1 MNYLYEESDIL
12 NSPYEAFL
20 FDTAKEI
27 FPILAHWHY
36 FMEVIYILQGSAFIT
51 ANQKDYILEPNDII
65 IFYPQVIH
73 SISFASNAPLKY
85 AVLKFDIKQISIT
98 SNYSPKLNVIFKH
111 ASHNTAL
118 PIMFH
123 SIEFEASYMETAFF
137 NCIHEIQTKHFGY
150 DMQYQS
156 NTTAILV
163 GIIRLWEKYGLKTND
178 ILSLPEDTQSF
189 HDVVEY
195 IDSHIGESIR
205 IEFLAEQLNMS
216 YSYFA
221 KSFREIYGQSCSEY
235 IEFIRLN
242 KAKDLLRFTTFDL
255 NYISQETGFSDCSH
269 LIRKFKRKYG
279 ITPHQFRLQLK
290 NQ

>member
-1 MNYLYEESDIL
+1 MNYLYEESNIL

-20 FDTAKEI
+20 FDTAKEK

-36 FMEVIYILQGSAFIT
+36 FMEIIYILEGFAFIT
-51 ANQKDYILEPNDII
+51 ANQQDYILEPKDII

-73 SISFASNAPLKY
+73 SISFASNTPLKY
-85 AVLKFDIKQISIT
+85 AVLKFDINQISIT
-98 SNYSPKLNVIFKH
+98 SSYSPKLNIIFKH

-123 SIEFEASYMETAFF
+123 STELVSTYIETAFF
-137 NCIHEIQTKHFGY
+137 NCIHEIEAKQFGY

-156 NTTAILV
+156 NTVTILV
-163 GIIRLWEKYGLKTND
+163 QIIRQWEQHGLKTND

-189 HDVVEY
+189 HDIAEY
-195 IDSHIGESIR
+195 IDSHLGETIR
-205 IEFLAEQLNMS
+205 INTLAQRLNMS

-221 KSFREIYGQSCSEY
+221 KSFHEIYGQSCSEY

-279 ITPHQFRLQLK
+279 ITPHQYRLQLK
-290 NQ
+290 K